1 MLRPDF
7 FRRLLAPLPLRS
19 RLRSPGA
26 ARVASAALLSAAAL
40 ATLTGQSA
48 PPEALSRIATMIDS
62 TSADRAL
69 WGIYIAD
76 AATGRVI
83 YETGAQRP
91 MLPASN
97 TKIFTSATALDALGS
112 DYVYSTPLLFTG
124 TRAGGTLRGD
134 LVVKGSGDP
143 SFGSLALDSVRA
155 PDPFKAWADSLRAR
169 GVTRIEGRI
178 IGDDDVQS
186 DQPYGDGWDIDYV
199 GEQGSRVIGVAASG
213 LPYRDNVVTVSMG
226 ASASNGTL
234 SAQPA
239 GYLRIDNEVGESSA
253 TRGSA
258 IRVER
263 MLGQE
268 RIVVRGRVNG
278 SRGATVHV
286 PVFNPTALAVHAFR
300 QRLADAGIDV
310 SAAQPFDIDALADDA
325 HDGIEKATFDTLFV
339 HRSPPLGI
347 LLREVG
353 RHSNN
358 FYAEQ
363 IFRTFGW
370 AGTPEGS
377 AARVKTFVSQAGADA
392 ARVELSDG
400 SGLSRKNYVT
410 PESLAKTIAAMLR
423 HRERAAFLD
432 QLGAPGLNS
441 TLQYRLSGAD
451 VHAKTGALEFVRAL
465 SGVVKTQSGQEI
477 VFSILANNIPGSAIP
492 ALVTMD
498 KVVQEL
504 AGAGAL

>member
-7 FRRLLAPLPLRS
+7 FRRLPLRS
-19 RLRSPGA
+19 RVAPPVLSSGA
-26 ARVASAALLSAAAL
+26 ARLVSAALLGAAAL

-48 PPEALSRIATMIDS
+48 PPEALSRIATLIDS

-76 AATGRVI
+76 AATGRMI
-83 YETGAQRP
+83 YESGSQRP

-97 TKIFTSATALDALGS
+97 TKVFTSAAALDALGS
-112 DYVYSTPLLFTG
+112 DYVYATPLLFSG
-124 TRAGGTLRGD
+124 TRAGGVLRGD

-143 SFGSLALDSVRA
+143 SFGSLALDSVRGA
-155 PDPFKAWADSLRAR
+155 DPFKGWADSLRAR

-178 IGDDDVQS
+178 VGDDDVQS

-226 ASASNGTL
+226 ASASAGTL

-268 RIVVRGRVNG
+268 KIVVRGRVNG

-286 PVFNPTALAVHAFR
+286 PVFNPTAFAANALR
-300 QRLADAGIDV
+300 TRLQQAGIDV
-310 SAAQPFDIDALADDA
+310 SGLRSFDADALDADA
-325 HDGIEKATFDTLFV
+325 REAFEAASFDTLFL
-339 HRSPPLGI
+339 HTSPPLGV

-363 IFRTFGW
+363 IFRSFGW
-370 AGTPEGS
+370 AGTPEGA
-377 AARVKTFVSQAGADA
+377 AARVKAFVSAAGADA
-392 ARVELSDG
+392 ARVDLSDG

-410 PESLAKTIAAMLR
+410 AESLGKTIQAMLR
-423 HRERAAFLD
+423 HRERQAFLD
-432 QLGAPGLNS
+432 QFARPGLNS
-441 TLQYRLSGAD
+441 TLGYRLAGAD
-451 VHAKTGALEFVRAL
+451 VAAKTGALEFVRAI
-465 SGVVKTQSGQEI
+465 SGVVRTAGGQEV
-477 VFSILANNIPGSAIP
+477 VFSILANNIPDSAVSVIG
-492 ALVTMD
+492 TMD
-498 KVVQEL
+498 RIVQEIAASPGL
-504 AGAGAL
+504 